1 MAETLQFTSYEHEDA
16 WDVNWLR
23 VDDTHELYYQQFGK
37 KDGKPVIYLH
47 GGPGGNCSKTNTVF
61 FNPSEYRVVLL
72 DQRGCGQSRPNAN
85 TTDNTTWH
93 LVEDIEKL
101 RKHLKFSKW
110 HMVFGGSWGSTLA
123 LAYAQTHPD
132 SVGSLVLRGIFTVR
146 DIELKWTNHAGGAQM
161 LFPDRWED
169 FIKFLPEEER
179 SDHIGNYHKRLMSSD
194 SSISHPAAE
203 AWNTWELSIST
214 LYPDPHAYKKLKE
227 PAYLLAHARME
238 IHYFI
243 NKAWMEDGQ
252 LLRKENVD
260 RIRNIPTTIVQ
271 GRYDVVCPPVTAW
284 ELYKQWPESKLH
296 FIDDAGHS
304 VMEPGTRRKLTEV
317 CDEYLS
323 AASFPFHIP
332 EGPPSEPVPSSDITL
347 NALVQHGVHKMDCD
361 RAFLSLIDN
370 RNQFICAEMTRHQSL
385 SSADPAEPL
394 LLGTSRIALEWGV
407 CPFTMCIF
415 QGKPVPMPESPYII
429 ADKSYFCIKD
439 FRQVPTFA
447 ERPFVAGYPHM
458 VSYLEIPLFAMSGHI
473 LGSYCVVDT
482 KERDFLHPKSLST
495 LRETTSAI
503 SAYLDMRRAEACKSR
518 SAEMMQGLRRF
529 VASDDMVPRSVAP
542 VRPGAHTSQFDLD
555 VFGAASRRKPD
566 KKLSDGTNAS
576 VTMSDHVQSLPDC
589 DASIIVSPQDNV
601 PKRVKSDFATQVDTL
616 FMRAADSIG
625 DAMGLDGLVFFDTV
639 STGTRN
645 KGCQVRDMSPDNT
658 SSPTCDLFA
667 VPLSYYH
674 RDNALGKL
682 KLRQSLIQRLT
693 AKYPRGH
700 VFAVDEHGVF
710 QHDCDDELDSGADDR
725 WNDLFSLLPKT
736 RYVIFL
742 PMFHYSREAC
752 YSTCLAWV
760 SDTGKTLDTGDVNSL
775 TAFGNSLMA
784 EVFRLEACENTL
796 SKSDFV
802 STISHELRSPL
813 HGILASIELIQE
825 NCQGSGLMSEI
836 SMIESCAVTLLD
848 TFDHLLEYSKV
859 NSRASVGQ
867 RGGIGHPRST
877 THVHHGAVAVD
888 LASMVEDVIGT
899 VSVGHDHSSRLSSGL
914 NKERQDSLAG
924 SPATAQSEPVVVT
937 TRIEKA
943 RDWTF
948 VIDKGAWKR
957 ILLNVVSNAL
967 KYTKSGYIHV
977 GLAFVEAADDSQS
990 HISLSV
996 TDTGVGMSE
1005 DFLKYHLFTPFT
1017 QENLLSPGTGL
1028 GLSLVKSIVESLHG
1042 TISVSS
1048 RLGKGTKIIINI
1060 PASQTAQRPNVP
1072 RGESVSSHECLSG
1085 KAIGMLSLSLTEE
1098 QGKGFAPSIDS
1109 PPEALERAVQNICE
1123 DRFGMRF
1130 TTVST
1135 DTLPVLDVLLIDHH
1149 ALSSTLT
1156 YDLKTLFPTYTGG
1169 TYPVMVDLRNVKGA
1183 PPESGTGKPMHTVLV
1198 TANSL
1203 GPALI
1208 SAMKDVTTKEKAVPS
1223 IELRSRPDMEP
1234 TEPLEHAD
1242 TMLEPDPQTK
1252 VLPHRSLSL
1261 QHVTLA
1267 DAATSPALQAPLPTQ
1282 PPTPLTSS
1290 PTCRFRRLL
1299 LVDDNPIN
1307 LKMLCAFAKRLGVPY
1322 SSATDGAEAVR
1333 LYQTAT
1339 EQEDP
1344 KANYDCIFMDI
1355 SMPVMDGFQAV
1366 SKIRGIE
1373 HGLME
1378 KCIPRQPNDAAN
1390 HGLDGILEDERGA
1403 RAYIFALT
1411 GLGSEKARKQA
1422 KNSGFDEFLLKPVR
1436 FKDVL
1441 PLLAR
1446 LPTA

>member
-1 MAETLQFTSYEHEDA
+1 MMAQTLQFTSYEHEDA

-317 CDEYLS
+317 YLS

-415 QGKPVPMPESPYII
+415 QGKPVPMPDSPYII

-458 VSYLEIPLFAMSGHI
+458 VSYLEIPLFAMSGQI

-503 SAYLDMRRAEACKSR
+503 SAYLDMRRAEA
-518 SAEMMQGLRRF
+518 F
-529 VASDDMVPRSVAP
+529 
-542 VRPGAHTSQFDLD
+542 
-555 VFGAASRRKPD
+555 
-566 KKLSDGTNAS
+566 
-576 VTMSDHVQSLPDC
+576 
-589 DASIIVSPQDNV
+589 
-601 PKRVKSDFATQVDTL
+601 DTL

-639 STGTRN
+639 STGARN
-645 KGCQVRDMSPDNT
+645 KGCQ
-658 SSPTCDLFA
+658 
-667 VPLSYYH
+667 
-674 RDNALGKL
+674 L

-752 YSTCLAWV
+752 YATCLAWV

-867 RGGIGHPRST
+867 RGGNGDPRFT

-914 NKERQDSLAG
+914 NKERQDLLVG
-924 SPATAQSEPVVVT
+924 SPATAQTEPVVVT
-937 TRIEKA
+937 THIEKA

-948 VIDKGAWKR
+948 VIDEGAWKR

-977 GLAFVEAADDSQS
+977 GLAFLEAADDSQS
-990 HISLSV
+990 QISLSV

-1060 PASQTAQRPNVP
+1060 PASQTAQRPKAP
-1072 RGESVSSHECLSG
+1072 RGENVSSHECLSG
-1085 KAIGMLSLSLTEE
+1085 KAIGMLSLSRPED
-1098 QGKGFAPSIDS
+1098 QGKEFAPSIDS
-1109 PPEALERAVQNICE
+1109 PPEALERAVRNICE

-1149 ALSSTLT
+1149 ALSSRLT

-1169 TYPVMVDLRNVKGA
+1169 TYPVMVDLRNIKGA
-1183 PPESGTGKPMHTVLV
+1183 PPESGTSKPMHTVLV

-1208 SAMKDVTTKEKAVPS
+1208 SAMKDATNKEMADSVPS
-1223 IELRSRPDMEP
+1223 IEVRSRPDMEP
-1234 TEPLEHAD
+1234 TEQLEHAD
-1242 TMLEPDPQTK
+1242 TNLEPDPQIK

-1261 QHVTLA
+1261 QRVTLA

-1378 KCIPRQPNDAAN
+1378 KGIPRQSDDAAR
-1390 HGLDGILEDERGA
+1390 HGLDGTLEDERGT

>member
-1 MAETLQFTSYEHEDA
+1 MA
-16 WDVNWLR
+16 
-23 VDDTHELYYQQFGK
+23 
-37 KDGKPVIYLH
+37 
-47 GGPGGNCSKTNTVF
+47 
-61 FNPSEYRVVLL
+61 
-72 DQRGCGQSRPNAN
+72 
-85 TTDNTTWH
+85 TTTPISTT
-93 LVEDIEKL
+93 
-101 RKHLKFSKW
+101 
-110 HMVFGGSWGSTLA
+110 T
-123 LAYAQTHPD
+123 P
-132 SVGSLVLRGIFTVR
+132 
-146 DIELKWTNHAGGAQM
+146 
-161 LFPDRWED
+161 
-169 FIKFLPEEER
+169 
-179 SDHIGNYHKRLMSSD
+179 
-194 SSISHPAAE
+194 PAAIDNHE
-203 AWNTWELSIST
+203 RVR
-214 LYPDPHAYKKLKE
+214 AY
-227 PAYLLAHARME
+227 E
-238 IHYFI
+238 I
-243 NKAWMEDGQ
+243 A
-252 LLRKENVD
+252 
-260 RIRNIPTTIVQ
+260 
-271 GRYDVVCPPVTAW
+271 A
-284 ELYKQWPESKLH
+284 
-296 FIDDAGHS
+296 
-304 VMEPGTRRKLTEV
+304 
-317 CDEYLS
+317 YLS
-323 AASFPFHIP
+323 AASFPFHIA
-332 EGPPSEPVPSSDITL
+332 EGPPSKPVPSSDITL

-394 LLGTSRIALEWGV
+394 LLGTSRVALEWGV

-415 QGKPVPMPESPYII
+415 QGKPVSMPDSPYIV

-447 ERPFVAGYPHM
+447 GRPFVAGYPHM

-529 VASDDMVPRSVAP
+529 VASDDIVPRFVAP
-542 VRPGAHTSQFDLD
+542 VRPGAHTSHFDLD

-566 KKLSDGTNAS
+566 KKSSDGTNAR
-576 VTMSDHVQSLPDC
+576 VAMSGHIQSLSVC
-589 DASIIVSPQDNV
+589 DASTIVSPQDNDSN
-601 PKRVKSDFATQVDTL
+601 RVKSNFATQVDTL
-616 FMRAADSIG
+616 FTRAADSIG

-639 STGTRN
+639 STGNRN
-645 KGCQVRDMSPDNT
+645 KSCLVRDVSPDNT

-693 AKYPRGH
+693 ARYPRGH

-710 QHDCDDELDSGADDR
+710 QHDCDDELDSGSDDR
-725 WNDLFSLLPKT
+725 WNDLFILLPKT

-752 YSTCLAWV
+752 YATCLAWV

-836 SMIESCAVTLLD
+836 TMIESCAITLLD

-859 NSRASVGQ
+859 NSRASVGH
-867 RGGIGHPRST
+867 RGGNGHPRST
-877 THVHHGAVAVD
+877 THVHHCAVAVD
-888 LASMVEDVIGT
+888 LASMVEDVIET

-914 NKERQDSLAG
+914 KKEHQDLMAE
-924 SPATAQSEPVVVT
+924 SPATAQTEPVVVT
-937 TRIEKA
+937 TNIEKA

-977 GLAFVEAADDSQS
+977 DLAFVEATDDSQS

-1060 PASQTAQRPNVP
+1060 PATRTTQRPNAP
-1072 RGESVSSHECLSG
+1072 SAENSSSHKCLRG
-1085 KAIGMLSLSLTEE
+1085 KVIGMLSLSLPEE
-1098 QGKGFAPSIDS
+1098 QGKETAPSIVS
-1109 PPEALERAVQNICE
+1109 PPEALERAVRNICE

-1135 DTLPVLDVLLIDHH
+1135 NVLPVLDVLLVDHH
-1149 ALSSTLT
+1149 ALSST
-1156 YDLKTLFPTYTGG
+1156 YDLKTLFPTYTEG
-1169 TYPVMVDLRNVKGA
+1169 TSPVIVEMRDTKGA
-1183 PPESGTGKPMHTVLV
+1183 PPESSTSKPMHTILV

-1208 SAMKDVTTKEKAVPS
+1208 SAMKDATTKEMADPVPS
-1223 IELRSRPDMEP
+1223 IEVRSRPDMEP
-1234 TEPLEHAD
+1234 MEQSEHD
-1242 TMLEPDPQTK
+1242 HTTLEPDPQTK
-1252 VLPHRSLSL
+1252 VLPHRSLSS
-1261 QHVTLA
+1261 QSVTLS
-1267 DAATSPALQAPLPTQ
+1267 DAATSPAPQAPSPTQ
-1282 PPTPLTSS
+1282 PPTPLTSR

-1307 LKMLCAFAKRLGVPY
+1307 LKMLCAFAKRIGVPY

-1333 LYQTAT
+1333 LYQSAT
-1339 EQEDP
+1339 EQKGS
-1344 KANYDCIFMDI
+1344 KARYDCIFMDI
-1355 SMPVMDGFQAV
+1355 NMPVMDGFQAV

-1378 KCIPRQPNDAAN
+1378 KDIPKQFKDAATY
-1390 HGLDGILEDERGA
+1390 GRDGTSEDNRGT

-1441 PLLAR
+1441 PLLAP
-1446 LPTA
+1446 LPTE